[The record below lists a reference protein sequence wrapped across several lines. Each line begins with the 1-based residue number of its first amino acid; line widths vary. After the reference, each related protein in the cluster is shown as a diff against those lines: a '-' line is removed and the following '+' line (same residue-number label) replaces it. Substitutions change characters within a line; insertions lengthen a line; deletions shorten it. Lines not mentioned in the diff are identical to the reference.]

1 MERLLKDV
9 VVVSRKWNKSEIN
22 TRVNI
27 SDQGIYISVP
37 INEFIEG
44 LIQEIGPV
52 TWVFTQAEFEK
63 RVKEAK
69 DRVIKSMKQ
78 ESKKGV

>member
-37 INEFIEG
+37 INEFMDG
-44 LIQEIGPV
+44 LIQEMGSV
-52 TWVFTQAEFEK
+52 TWVFTQFEFEK
-63 RVKEAK
+63 RMKEAK

>member
-9 VVVSRKWNKSEIN
+9 VVVSRKWNESEIN

-27 SDQGIYISVP
+27 SNEAIYISVP
-37 INEFIEG
+37 INEFMEG
-44 LIQEIGPV
+44 LIHEMGSV
-52 TWVFTQAEFEK
+52 TWVFSDFEFQK
-63 RVKEAK
+63 RMKEAK